1 MASSIQ
7 KVSVQVAIDKQAWED
22 SLEGLS
28 GPQLKKQVAKVKR
41 ELSAATRTVGFDR
54 GGLSESQQRGAEKNL
69 QRLKDSDL
77 LTKNEEKRF
86 ALAIKIGE
94 AERRIA
100 ELRKSATGSAA
111 SGSALAETEKRLQTL
126 QDAYLGGGTDFFD
139 IDLGMF
145 DSAAG
150 KMQEIVESEKE
161 AVKVADKL
169 AAEIEQAFSIE
180 KKEQDRAAKAAE
192 KAARD
197 KVAAQNQLGK
207 QRERSLYKQFTDG
220 ERLAKQAEKNRIA
233 EINRLEKQRAASVRR
248 FSALRKKEAARA
260 AALEARAGGVGG
272 AGGAN
277 AKGFQDA
284 SRRNQAAFQQL
295 IFAFEDAASS
305 TDGLRGALRGAGNNI
320 SQFAQIFFQGSP
332 LALGLATFG
341 TLAAQLA
348 LTFANG
354 SDAAKEAERA
364 ENELADARRKTSEA
378 TKRAIEDLSGGL
390 SERAGARREAQQR
403 AEDIRSGVAAERRQ
417 GGQSL
422 EDLLGRIR
430 GDRAEAVIARG
441 DLNTEAG
448 RRAIFENLD
457 VMRRNIGS
465 GTQLTESALL
475 RVREDERQRRQLGFA
490 DAIESNF
497 GLGERRADLQGMLGE
512 DAFSANARAILDNNA
527 NMMDAILKRFED
539 GSITIEDFNK
549 EVEKASAALDENEK
563 IIRAYSVEQKQQ
575 ADLRRRRG
583 EDLGAFVGSAGG
595 EFGEAR
601 DRAAISE
608 FVRGGILAGV
618 EAGELMGLARERFGV
633 EGGPGD
639 SPLAS
644 RAAIGVSDLR
654 SSGSEL
660 TRLLSGDD
668 GSVGR
673 QQLDE
678 AKITNKLLQEVVD
691 QQLDLAE

>member
-1 MASSIQ
+1 VASSIQ

-22 SLEGLS
+22 SLEQLS
-28 GPQLKKQVAKVKR
+28 GPQLRRQVARVRR
-41 ELSAATRTVGFDR
+41 ELTAATRNVGFDR
-54 GGLSESQQRGAEKNL
+54 GGLSESQQRGAQQNL
-69 QRLKDSDL
+69 ERLRASDL
-77 LTKNEEKRF
+77 LTRNEERRLE
-86 ALAIKIGE
+86 LAIQVGE

-100 ELRKSATGSAA
+100 ELRRSATGSDA
-111 SGSALAETEKRLQTL
+111 SGSALAEAETRLQTI
-126 QDAYLGGGTDFFD
+126 QDAFVGGGTE
-139 IDLGMF
+139 IDLSAF
-145 DSAAG
+145 DSAANS
-150 KMQEIVESEKE
+150 MQEIVESERQ
-161 AVKVADKL
+161 VAEIADRL
-169 AAEIEQAFSIE
+169 AADMEKAIATERKEQA
-180 KKEQDRAAKAAE
+180 RAAKE
-192 KAARD
+192 RD
-197 KVAAQNQLGK
+197 DASKKQQRSVDTLAK
-207 QRERSLYKQFTDG
+207 QRERSLYKTFTDN

-233 EINRLEKQRAASVRR
+233 EINRLEKNRAASVRR
-248 FSALRKKEAARA
+248 FSAIRKREAEKQAQREERLA
-260 AALEARAGGVGG
+260 ASGGGG

-277 AKGFQDA
+277 ARGFQDA
-284 SRRNQAAFQQL
+284 SRRNQAALQQL

-354 SDAAKEAERA
+354 SNAAKEAEKA
-364 ENELADARRKTSEA
+364 ENELADARRRSSEA
-378 TKRAIEDLSGGL
+378 TRRAIEDLSGGL
-390 SERAGARREAQQR
+390 SENAGARREALRR
-403 AEDIRSGVAAERRQ
+403 AEAIRSGVAEERSQ

-430 GDRAEAVIARG
+430 ADRAEWAIAQG
-441 DLNTEAG
+441 DLGTEMG
-448 RRAIFENLD
+448 RRAIIEALD
-457 VMRRNIGS
+457 VVRRNTGS
-465 GTQLTESALL
+465 GTALTESALL
-475 RVREDERQRRQLGFA
+475 RVREDEQQRRQLGFA

-497 GLGERRADLQGMLGE
+497 GLGERRAELQGLLGE
-512 DAFSANARAILDNNA
+512 DDFSANARAILDNNA
-527 NMMDAILKRFED
+527 NRMDTILKRFED

-549 EVEKASAALDENEK
+549 EVEKASAALDENEE
-563 IIRAYSVEQKQQ
+563 IIRAHSVEQQQQ
-575 ADLRRRRG
+575 ADLRRRRDETLRAG
-583 EDLGAFVGSAGG
+583 FVDTAGG
-595 EFGEAR
+595 EFAEAR
-601 DRAAISE
+601 QRAAISD

-618 EAGELMGLARERFGV
+618 GGEDLLGLARERFGV
-633 EGGPGD
+633 EDGAGD

-644 RAAIGVSDLR
+644 RAAVGVSDLR
-654 SSGSEL
+654 NSGSEL